1 MPDFKKNRG
10 FIMKM
15 QKGTSSLYDKVGTG
29 KNAVFTKKVNKKMLK
44 AAEGL
49 GKSGAATSV
58 ATHAHKEG
66 VSESLSELITKSQ
79 IDKLKEAQTK
89 NPVFNQNEET
99 VDKGSGVFS
108 PPDDSGDWTR
118 VSGTRIWEKKK
129 KKDPVKKKTT
139 TKNKKNSEFDKAFSE
154 ARKSGKKE
162 FTYKGKS
169 YHTKLKT

>member
-1 MPDFKKNRG
+1 MSDFKKNRG
-10 FIMKM
+10 FIMNM

-29 KNAVFTKKVNKKMLK
+29 KNAVFTKKDKANKDMVK
-44 AAEGL
+44 AAEEL
-49 GKSGAATSV
+49 GKSGGVMDVITQAKA
-58 ATHAHKEG
+58 KE
-66 VSESLSELITKSQ
+66 
-79 IDKLKEAQTK
+79 
-89 NPVFNQNEET
+89 NPEQSVFNQNEET

-139 TKNKKNSEFDKAFSE
+139 TKKKKDSEFDKAFSE
-154 ARKSGKKE
+154 ARKGGKKE